1 MDINI
6 GERPILTF
14 YKSLSDD
21 KWVACQE
28 DSKMID
34 LISPELE
41 DLLELLK
48 EKHKLVES
56 LLKKIQSN

>member
-1 MDINI
+1 MDINL
-6 GERPILTF
+6 GEKPVLTL

-21 KWVACQE
+21 RWIACQE
-28 DSKMID
+28 DCKLSD

-48 EKHKLVES
+48 EKEKLVES
-56 LLKKIQSN
+56 LLKKIKEN